1 MPKLQPQDQLLARI
15 RQIWESART
24 QAVRSVNTAHVCA
37 NWLIGQQIVQAEQ
50 GGQRRAGYG
59 KDLLKTLSVQ
69 LVSEYGS
76 GFSVSALQYM
86 RGFFL
91 GYADLLANQNAV
103 RVEFAASPTQHAVRG
118 ESADDPAWRAGTL
131 HPVLSWTH
139 YRILLKVDRLAL
151 RDFCEIE
158 AIRNG
163 WSVRQ
168 LERQI
173 ASLLFQRLSKS
184 RDKKGVLALA
194 SNGQVLSR
202 PQDAINDPYV
212 LDRRPAR
219 VAPAGRVARRRGPDL
234 LDAGV
239 PSGAG

>member
-1 MPKLQPQDQLLARI
+1 VQDF
-15 RQIWESART
+15 
-24 QAVRSVNTAHVCA
+24 
-37 NWLIGQQIVQAEQ
+37 
-50 GGQRRAGYG
+50 Y
-59 KDLLKTLSVQ
+59 
-69 LVSEYGS
+69 
-76 GFSVSALQYM
+76 
-86 RGFFL
+86 
-91 GYADLLANQNAV
+91 
-103 RVEFAASPTQHAVRG
+103 
-118 ESADDPAWRAGTL
+118 
-131 HPVLSWTH
+131 
-139 YRILLKVDRLAL
+139 
-151 RDFCEIE
+151 EIE

-173 ASLLFQRLSKS
+173 ASSLFQRLSKS

-239 PSGAG
+239 PSGVG